1 MLLLENMHSCQNVY
15 FKFIIGYVM
24 FGYVMWTLLELSK
37 YSIDP
42 SRLSIIV
49 GYKYCHVLPY
59 CHLTLANTV
68 VSAYNY

>member
-1 MLLLENMHSCQNVY
+1 MHSCQNVY

-42 SRLSIIV
+42 SRTSITV
-49 GYKYCHVLPY
+49 GYKYTAMCFIFVQF
-59 CHLTLANTV
+59 
-68 VSAYNY
+68 